1 MGVRVVFVVVALVLV
16 GAGSYLGHAGIWR
29 ESFDLD
35 RSVRTGSPGVG
46 GFGGRV
52 K

>member
-1 MGVRVVFVVVALVLV
+1 MVRTLFIIVALLLV

-29 ESFDLD
+29 ESYDLD
-35 RSVRTGSPGVG
+35 RSVRAGSPGVG